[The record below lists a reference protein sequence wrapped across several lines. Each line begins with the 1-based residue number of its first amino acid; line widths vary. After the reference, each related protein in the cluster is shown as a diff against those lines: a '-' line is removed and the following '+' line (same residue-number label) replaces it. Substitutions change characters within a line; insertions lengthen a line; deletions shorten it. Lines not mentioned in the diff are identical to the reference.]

1 MKKYGYT
8 TVPEHLSSTNKFV
21 SEWNPDKFISW
32 SGAIA
37 PVVREYIIQILDS
50 ASYPEQAYRSCV
62 GILSYEKKVGAAR
75 LIKAIERA
83 TNYGAFNYTMI
94 KRILETGLDKIASG
108 DDISSQP
115 SLPFHENIRGPQD
128 YQ

>member
-1 MKKYGYT
+1 LG
-8 TVPEHLSSTNKFV
+8 
-21 SEWNPDKFISW
+21 
-32 SGAIA
+32 
-37 PVVREYIIQILDS
+37 S

-94 KRILETGLDKIASG
+94 KRILEKGLDKIAFG
-108 DDISSQP
+108 EGESSQS
-115 SLPFHENIRGPQD
+115 SLPFHDNIRGPQD

>member
-1 MKKYGYT
+1 MDRVYFEAEMMAMVNFALNNLK
-8 TVPEHLSSTNKFV
+8 
-21 SEWNPDKFISW
+21 D
-32 SGAIA
+32 AIQEL
-37 PVVREYIIQILDS
+37 PITRLDN

-75 LIKAIERA
+75 LIKAIEWA

-94 KRILETGLDKIASG
+94 KRILEKGLDKIAFGEEAGSQ
-108 DDISSQP
+108 SSI
-115 SLPFHENIRGPQD
+115 PFHENIRGLQD